1 MAQYRVK
8 KSFNSNA
15 VLVTRDGKEYI
26 LMGKGLGFGKVKGEV
41 IPESQFIENVFIHVD
56 DSNKTSYEHLLTSV
70 DEQIIQVVEEIIA
83 LAEAELQEKLHVDL
97 HFGLMD
103 HVNFALKRIREG
115 IAIVNPFLLETRMLY
130 PKEFALAEKAVALL
144 SDRLGVTIPESEVG
158 FITFHLHGGR
168 LSHRETSSLQT
179 VKTIAKIVPYIED
192 KLSLKL
198 EENNFDSI
206 RLIAHLRGLI
216 ERCSRKETVENLLLD
231 RMRTDFPFE
240 YKISENIGLILEK
253 NLGIVVPDNEIGYLA
268 LHLYKMNHIRS

>member
-130 PKEFALAEKAVALL
+130 PKEYALAEKAVALL
-144 SDRLGVTIPESEVG
+144 SDRLDVAIPESEVG
-158 FITFHLHGGR
+158 FITFHFHGGR
-168 LSHRETSSLQT
+168 LSHRQTSSLQT

-253 NLGIVVPDNEIGYLA
+253 NLGIVVPENEIGYLA